1 MQHEVTSPIR
11 LLDRKGRIV
20 EEGWARHPMWMYDR
34 KSIRATALKIKE
46 WDYYAIMSHRHQF
59 AVAATISDLG
69 YGSLFAIA
77 FIDFTR
83 DKAVQQDAMTF
94 FTFGK
99 TGLSSSSFEDNSVTW
114 ANKDMRLAFIKQG
127 SRRHLMFAAPKL
139 QLPDGSVGLDVD
151 VTLTQPE
158 EMESMNIA
166 TSWKEKRKAFYLNEK
181 VNCMP
186 TEGKVRLGYEEI
198 QLQPDESFGVL
209 DWGRGRWT
217 YTNRWYW
224 GSASGLVENVPFGF
238 NIGYGFSDRTPAS
251 ENVLFYNNKIHKLDE
266 VTFHIP
272 ESGYTDPWRFSS
284 NDGRFELDFQ
294 PAVDRS
300 SVTNFGIIKSVQH
313 QVFGWFSGTVRLD
326 DGTVLTLDRFPGFA
340 EDVFNRW

>member
-11 LLDRKGRIV
+11 LLDTKGRIA
-20 EEGWARHPMWMYDR
+20 EEGWARHPIWMYDR
-34 KSIRATALKIKE
+34 KSIHASALRIKE
-46 WDYYAIMSHRHQF
+46 WDYYAIMSHRRQF
-59 AVAATISDLG
+59 AVTATVSDLG
-69 YGSLFAIA
+69 YGALFAVA

-83 DKAVQQDAMTF
+83 GKSAQQDAMKF

-99 TGLSSSSFEDNSVTW
+99 TGLSPSSFEDNSVTW
-114 ANKDMRLAFIKQG
+114 ANKQLRLTFVKKG

-139 QLPDGSVGLDVD
+139 VLPDGSVGLDVD

-158 EMESMNIA
+158 DMESMNIA
-166 TSWKEKRKAFYLNEK
+166 TSWQENRKAFYLNEK

-186 TEGKVRLGYEEI
+186 AEGRVRTGYDEV
-198 QLQPDESFGVL
+198 QLQQDEAFGVL

-251 ENVLFYNNKIHKLDE
+251 ENVLFYDNKVHKLEE
-266 VTFHIP
+266 VLFHIP
-272 ESGYTDPWRFSS
+272 ENDYTEPWKFSS
-284 NDGRFELDFQ
+284 SDGRFELDFQ

-300 SVTNFGIIKSVQH
+300 STTNFGIIKSIQH
-313 QVFGWFSGTVRLD
+313 QVFGWFSGTVILD
-326 DGTVLTLDRFPGFA
+326 DGTALTLDKFPGFA